1 MKKRAVQFKILALAG
16 GVAAASLLAPA
27 QSQAC
32 TVCAGAAGE
41 TATNAAG
48 HAILFMLGVVF
59 AVLAGIVSVVVTMQR
74 RARKYAESTEAAE
87 LLTPKHKAFEV

>member
-1 MKKRAVQFKILALAG
+1 MKKRMTNTHALAG
-16 GVAAASLLAPA
+16 GLAAAVWQMASS
-27 QSQAC
+27 QGQAC

-59 AVLAGIVSVVVTMQR
+59 VVLGGIVAVVITMQR
-74 RARKYAESTEAAE
+74 RARKYAESTAADAF
-87 LLTPKHKAFEV
+87 LTPNHKASEV

>member
-1 MKKRAVQFKILALAG
+1 MKKRITNTRASAVVLTA
-16 GVAAASLLAPA
+16 VVWLLAPA
-27 QSQAC
+27 HGQAC

-59 AVLAGIVSVVVTMQR
+59 VVLGGIVAVVITMQR
-74 RARKYAESTEAAE
+74 RARKFEASTAADAF
-87 LLTPKHKAFEV
+87 LTPNHKASEV